1 MRKNYWPHAIVASI
15 ILIIISCAATIVTAI
30 KNPVELDNFYLDRY
44 QNVDENINEIEAS
57 QRRFDSKFNI
67 VFLDFNSSSD
77 TKFSFKISPK
87 NDSQM
92 QNLQA
97 MLMLTK
103 PDTNRFNQELNTTF
117 SDFTL
122 TSSEVKFKK
131 PGRWQ
136 ALLKI
141 NDGNDTGFYKYDIY
155 VE

>member
-1 MRKNYWPHAIVASI
+1 
-15 ILIIISCAATIVTAI
+15 
-30 KNPVELDNFYLDRY
+30 
-44 QNVDENINEIEAS
+44 
-57 QRRFDSKFNI
+57 
-67 VFLDFNSSSD
+67 
-77 TKFSFKISPK
+77 
-87 NDSQM
+87 M

>member
-1 MRKNYWPHAIVASI
+1 MRKNYWPHAIVVSI
-15 ILIIISCAATIVTAI
+15 VLIIISCAATIVTAI

-97 MLMLTK
+97 MLMLTR
-103 PDTNRFNQELNTTF
+103 PDTNGFNQELNATF
-117 SDFTL
+117 SGFML

-131 PGRWQ
+131 LGRWQ

>member
-15 ILIIISCAATIVTAI
+15 VLIIISCAATIVTAI
-30 KNPVELDNFYLDRY
+30 KNPVELDNFYLDKY

-57 QRRFDSKFNI
+57 QRRFD
-67 VFLDFNSSSD
+67 
-77 TKFSFKISPK
+77 TKFSCKISPK

-117 SDFTL
+117 SEFTL
-122 TSSEVKFKK
+122 TSSEIKFKK